1 MTKTR
6 ATLIAAIAV
15 ASLLVAVPALAVKGD
30 VRAATTD
37 ADPGG
42 EAYFLHTKSGLV
54 LKACDIQ
61 RDGHSAWAY
70 ASYGKKYEN
79 TTGDV
84 NGSGNSCESRRIS
97 ATKGR
102 TVYVRVCL
110 ADRDGDNVLKHC
122 SAWKKGRA

>member
-1 MTKTR
+1 MSKTR
-6 ATLIAAIAV
+6 TTLIAALAL
-15 ASLLVAVPALAVKGD
+15 ASLLVAVPALAAKGD
-30 VRAATTD
+30 VRVATSD

-61 RDGHSAWAY
+61 RDVHSAWAY
-70 ASYGKKYEN
+70 ASYGKKFEN

-84 NGSGNSCESRRIS
+84 SGSGNSCESRRIQ
-97 ATKGR
+97 ATSGR

-122 SAWKKGRA
+122 SPWKRGRA

>member
-6 ATLIAAIAV
+6 TTLIAALAL
-15 ASLLVAVPALAVKGD
+15 ASLLVVPALAAKGD
-30 VRAATTD
+30 VRVATSD

-61 RDGHSAWAY
+61 KDGHSAWAY
-70 ASYGKKYEN
+70 ASYGKKFEN

-84 NGSGNSCESRRIS
+84 NGSGNSCASRRIS
-97 ATKGR
+97 ATPGR

-110 ADRDGDNVLKHC
+110 TDRDNGANVTAYC
-122 SAWKKGRA
+122 SAWKRGRA

>member
-1 MTKTR
+1 MSKTCT
-6 ATLIAAIAV
+6 TLLAALAV
-15 ASLLVAVPALAVKGD
+15 AGLLLAAPALAAKGD
-30 VRAATTD
+30 VRVATSD
-37 ADPGG
+37 ANPGG
-42 EAYFLHTKSGLV
+42 EAYLLHTKSGLV

-97 ATKGR
+97 ATQGR